1 MNKLLAVTSV
11 ATLLVGCASGP
22 SNYQLYAETQK
33 AIAQAQSQAE
43 IARYLALSEIAKGD
57 DSVAKVAAVMS
68 LQMGSQTTNRQQQ
81 VAPPR
86 SMSDTLINWATI
98 LVPSAVQLYGINQN
112 TQLGLRQSD
121 NSTRLGLSTNQ
132 SFVDM
137 AKEIN
142 DPTIVTQP
150 APTIVTQ
157 PAPTIVTQPAPTIVT
172 QPAPTIVKPEVVNPV
187 VVDPVI
193 VQPGIQ

>member
-1 MNKLLAVTSV
+1 MIKLLAVASV

-57 DSVAKVAAVMS
+57 DPTAKVAAVMS
-68 LQMGSQTTNRQQQ
+68 LQMGSQTINRQQQ
-81 VAPPR
+81 ITPPR

-98 LVPSAVQLYGINQN
+98 LVPSAVQLYGINQS

-157 PAPTIVTQPAPTIVT
+157 PAPVIVR
-172 QPAPTIVKPEVVNPV
+172 PEVVNPV

-193 VQPGIQ
+193 VQPGVQ

>member
-1 MNKLLAVTSV
+1 MVKTLAVAGIAV
-11 ATLLVGCASGP
+11 ILVGCASGP

-57 DSVAKVAAVMS
+57 DPTAKVAAVMS
-68 LQMGSQTTNRQQQ
+68 LQMHPQTAGRQQIS
-81 VAPPR
+81 PPR
-86 SMSDTLINWATI
+86 SLSDTLLNWATI

-142 DPTIVTQP
+142 SPTIVTQP

-157 PAPTIVTQPAPTIVT
+157 PAPTIVTQPAPTIVN
-172 QPAPTIVKPEVVNPV
+172 PVVVNPV
-187 VVDPVI
+187 IVDPVI
-193 VQPGIQ
+193 VQP

>member
-1 MNKLLAVTSV
+1 MIKTLAVASV
-11 ATLLVGCASGP
+11 AVLLVGCASGP

-57 DSVAKVAAVMS
+57 DPTAKVAAVMS
-68 LQMGSQTTNRQQQ
+68 LQMGSQTTGRQQI
-81 VAPPR
+81 APPR
-86 SMSDTLINWATI
+86 SLSDTLLNWATI

-121 NSTRLGLSTNQ
+121 NSTKLGLSTNQ

-142 DPTIVTQP
+142 SPTIVTQP

-157 PAPTIVTQPAPTIVT
+157 PAPTIVNPV
-172 QPAPTIVKPEVVNPV
+172 VVNPV

-193 VQPGIQ
+193 VQP

>member
-1 MNKLLAVTSV
+1 MFKILAVAI
-11 ATLLVGCASGP
+11 ATAFLVGCASGP

-33 AIAQAQSQAE
+33 AIAQAQAQAE
-43 IARYLALSEIAKGD
+43 IARYLALTEIAKGD
-57 DSVAKVAAVMS
+57 DPAAKVAAVIS

-81 VAPPR
+81 VVPPK

-142 DPTIVTQP
+142 SPTIVTQPTPTIVTQPTPTIVTQP
-150 APTIVTQ
+150 APTIV
-157 PAPTIVTQPAPTIVT
+157 
-172 QPAPTIVKPEVVNPV
+172 NPV
-187 VVDPVI
+187 VVNPVI
-193 VQPGIQ
+193 VQPGVQE